1 MGLKAFRKLE
11 PRPGV
16 TLGCMPKAHRL
27 EVDLFDDSSWE
38 SDEAKACD
46 QMGGSGF
53 SPRTETVVM
62 ILAIGIF
69 TLSVA
74 LSVLF
79 FRITLGWF
87 DLSHWKHVFDGL
99 RI

>member
-1 MGLKAFRKLE
+1 
-11 PRPGV
+11 
-16 TLGCMPKAHRL
+16 MPSAHRFG
-27 EVDLFDDSSWE
+27 VDLFADPPWE
-38 SDEAKACD
+38 SDDAKAFD

-53 SPRTETVVM
+53 SARTETVVM

-69 TLSVA
+69 ALSVA

-87 DLSHWKHVFDGL
+87 GLSHWKHVFDGL
-99 RI
+99 RL